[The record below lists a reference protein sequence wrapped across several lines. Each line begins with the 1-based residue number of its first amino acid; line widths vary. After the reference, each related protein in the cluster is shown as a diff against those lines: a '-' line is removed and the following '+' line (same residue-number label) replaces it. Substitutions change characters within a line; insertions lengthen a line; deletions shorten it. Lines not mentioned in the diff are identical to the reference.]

1 LAARARATGRR
12 GPVGREAGR
21 GGNGSGPLDLRRTA
35 EAGFGLFET
44 GPSDL
49 RWTAEMGRLAPV
61 SFPSQLR
68 RRRPSRGGELAGD
81 EGRGGPAGPRGDLSG
96 REGWGGRGEPF
107 GGD

>member
-1 LAARARATGRR
+1 MTGRR
-12 GPVGREAGR
+12 GV
-21 GGNGSGPLDLRRTA
+21 GGNGPGLSDYRWTA
-35 EAGFGLFET
+35 RIRLGLFET